1 MTPSTF
7 DFAPL
12 DAFFRGPAIRE
23 KLWSKTCQDL
33 HEYFITC
40 AVTAPAW
47 PDSSLMVER
56 ATAGWILP
64 GEYSL
69 NELQDRFSPRY
80 RDNPHMPD
88 PTYQVVAAKTIEALS
103 GMLRAALL
111 MPVHA
116 QLLEQASAEG
126 LDLGALHQLA
136 LSSIG
141 PALCRGL
148 VAEVG
153 SARVRLSPEYLRD
166 AGERRILNEVVLAQE
181 EKHRQRNAHAGKER
195 YGQLLKK
202 WVTSSG
208 DIHGVH
214 IATGSEL
221 ADDLIDWLQTLD
233 TSDAA
238 IFLENHNP
246 SARSAAKYGMSPAL
260 YASIANGELS
270 LVPPPDPKVYA
281 RLRTLIATLLSI
293 SGYRRITLT
302 WPDNTYARI
311 DIDQFNRVGSA
322 EVHVAH
328 LVEAL
333 LKGLK
338 TQAGVMVRAWQAEN
352 INVFIPEKGGF
363 SQVSVKHMYG
373 ALLERGQV
381 VGLSSRQVQG
391 AMTKNNGTGDEVPR
405 EPSIRC
411 LDWPSGPR
419 WFGARPSGEMS

>member
-1 MTPSTF
+1 MTTSTL

-12 DAFFRGPAIRE
+12 AALFRSPSIRE

-47 PDSSLMVER
+47 PDSSIKVER

-69 NELQDRFSPRY
+69 FELQDRFAPRY
-80 RDNPHMPD
+80 LDNPQMPD
-88 PTYQVVAAKTIEALS
+88 PVYQVVAAKTIEALS
-103 GMLRAALL
+103 GMLRALLL
-111 MPVHA
+111 MPA
-116 QLLEQASAEG
+116 QAQILEQASHEG
-126 LDLGALHQLA
+126 LALGTLHQRV

-141 PALCRGL
+141 PALCQEL
-148 VAEVG
+148 AAEVG
-153 SARVRLSPEYLRD
+153 SARVQLSPDYLRD
-166 AGERRILNEVVLAQE
+166 AGERRIINEIVVAQE
-181 EKHRQRNAHAGKER
+181 EKHRQRNAHASKER
-195 YGQLLKK
+195 YGQLLKR

-233 TSDAA
+233 ASDAA
-238 IFLENHNP
+238 IFLANHNP
-246 SARSAAKYGMSPAL
+246 SARSAAEYGMSPAL
-260 YASIANGELS
+260 YATIANVELA
-270 LVPPPDPKVYA
+270 LVPPSDPKIYA
-281 RLRTLIATLLSI
+281 RVRGLIGTLLSI
-293 SGYRRITLT
+293 TGYRRITLT

-338 TQAGVMVRAWQAEN
+338 TQAGIMVRAWQAES
-352 INVFIPEKGGF
+352 INVFVPEKGGF
-363 SQVSVKHMYG
+363 AQVSVKHMYG
-373 ALLERGQV
+373 ALLEQGQV
-381 VGLSSRQVQG
+381 VGLSSRQVLG
-391 AMTKNNGTGDEVPR
+391 AMTKSSGTGEAVPR

-419 WFGARPSGEMS
+419 WFGAGTGAGKA